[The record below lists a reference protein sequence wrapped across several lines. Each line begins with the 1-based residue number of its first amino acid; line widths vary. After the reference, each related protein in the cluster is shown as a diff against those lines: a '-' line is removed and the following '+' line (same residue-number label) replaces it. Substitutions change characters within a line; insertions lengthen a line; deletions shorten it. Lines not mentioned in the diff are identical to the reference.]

1 MQRRIRAECQLANPW
16 HFPAMFCLVLRSL
29 AFNRCS
35 LFLYSS
41 GFALYTSTFDVG
53 SWART
58 MMSRAR
64 LTAVFAV
71 SIGSALFGS
80 ALLYPL
86 LVKIRRRSQTSRPD
100 GILVVSDPPDAKF
113 E

>member
-1 MQRRIRAECQLANPW
+1 
-16 HFPAMFCLVLRSL
+16 
-29 AFNRCS
+29 
-35 LFLYSS
+35 
-41 GFALYTSTFDVG
+41 
-53 SWART
+53 

-71 SIGSALFGS
+71 AIGSALFGS
-80 ALLYPL
+80 TLLYPL
-86 LVKIRRRSQTSRPD
+86 VVKIRRRSSQKFRSD